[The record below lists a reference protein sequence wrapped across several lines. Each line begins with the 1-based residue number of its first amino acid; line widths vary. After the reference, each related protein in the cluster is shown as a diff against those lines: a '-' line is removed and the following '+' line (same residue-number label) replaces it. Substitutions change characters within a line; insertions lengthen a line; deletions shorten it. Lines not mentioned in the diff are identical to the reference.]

1 MILLVA
7 AFLTAAGIC
16 EAQSPGALEQSG
28 KLHFREAYFKAI
40 PANDQARAAREFALA
55 ERDLKKALTK
65 RPARI
70 SLYKHLGRT
79 YFVQQKYVKAADT
92 YQKAI
97 DLSPNQ
103 KPIYLQLAS
112 AQEMAGNPEEAI
124 RTLNQLRRLESDPRA
139 IKIIDGFIQQLNR
152 KVVTDTPSK
161 KQRQVQP

>member
-1 MILLVA
+1 MIILAAALLS
-7 AFLTAAGIC
+7 AAGIC
-16 EAQSPGALEQSG
+16 EAQSPEALEQSG

-40 PANDQARAAREFALA
+40 PANDHARAAREFALA

-70 SLYKHLGRT
+70 SLYRHLGRT
-79 YFVQQKYVKAADT
+79 YFVQQKYAEAADA

-97 DLSPNQ
+97 DLSPSQ

-112 AQEMAGNPEEAI
+112 AQEMGGNPEEAI
-124 RTLNQLRRLESDPRA
+124 RTLYQLRRLENDLQA
-139 IKIIDGFIQQLNR
+139 IEIIDGFIQQLNR
-152 KVVTDTPSK
+152 KVGTEPTSK